1 MLRACAYG
9 DVSCMWVWQLPP
21 APQPN
26 FMGKPPFAFP
36 LTSAMRRAQW
46 PHQNTAIVHIP
57 HGSHLTLLLIY
68 QRCYKKMVNA
78 YGPWGPT
85 WAPLEEKEASLKTI
99 FTLNGYKNPG
109 VDVWC
114 AIYRAWDH
122 HSLGKHTPAGS
133 HGPQSPG
140 GLEFASVPRT
150 WYQEEC
156 AHRYQGRIQGVMLAP
171 HLRTPRGGHGGHGA
185 PSPMAAYAASLQET
199 NRSAAAALPDAT
211 DPHWVV
217 SDLAV
222 SPRGVQILLEHRR
235 PRYTGPRHTSH
246 GTPPWTREEPR
257 THTSNTRA

>member
-133 HGPQSPG
+133 HGPRSPG
-140 GLEFASVPRT
+140 GLNSRVCRERGTKKSAHTGTKAGSKVLCWPR
-150 WYQEEC
+150 
-156 AHRYQGRIQGVMLAP
+156 I
-171 HLRTPRGGHGGHGA
+171 
-185 PSPMAAYAASLQET
+185 
-199 NRSAAAALPDAT
+199 
-211 DPHWVV
+211 
-217 SDLAV
+217 
-222 SPRGVQILLEHRR
+222 
-235 PRYTGPRHTSH
+235 
-246 GTPPWTREEPR
+246 
-257 THTSNTRA
+257 